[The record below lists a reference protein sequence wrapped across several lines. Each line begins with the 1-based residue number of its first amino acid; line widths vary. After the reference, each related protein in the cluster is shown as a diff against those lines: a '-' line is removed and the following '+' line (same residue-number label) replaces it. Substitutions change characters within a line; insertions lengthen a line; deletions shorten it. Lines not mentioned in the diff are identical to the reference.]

1 MKKIS
6 NLLFILMSCIF
17 STVYSQKEQKKLSD
31 YVHPNIGTAH
41 SRWFFYT
48 PAAVP
53 FGLAKL
59 GPSTNAHIGNEHGWE
74 ATGYDDR
81 DTSIEGFACLH
92 EFQVGGIVLAPSVGK
107 LQTIPGTLEN
117 PDEGYRSRFDRK
129 DEYATSGYYSVLLKD
144 YKIKAELTAAK
155 RVGFQR
161 YTFPKSNESHIIFD
175 IGNRQGESGAVKES
189 KVTMTKD
196 GRIEGYVITT
206 PEYVKKYQAGAEVA
220 MYFSAVLDKK
230 PKTFGVFN
238 KQETQPDKKEISGIG
253 AGLYLTFDTKENET
267 ITVKIGLS
275 YTSIAN
281 ARLNLDTEAKS
292 TNFDKAKKES
302 LATWNEYLGRITVE
316 GKNETDKIKF
326 YTGLYHVLLGRGLY
340 NDVNGAYPMNNGQI
354 GQIPLNSD
362 GTLKHNCYNTDAIWG
377 GFWNLTQLWALAYP
391 EYYADWIQ
399 GQLLV
404 YKDAGWLGDG
414 LANSKYVSGVGT
426 NFTGLAIASAYN
438 SGIRNFD
445 VALGYEAAL
454 KNEITWK
461 DRIEGAGKMDVK
473 QFIEHGYSPQLD
485 DIGFNTVTEGSGFSA
500 SHTLEYSYSAFAVAQ
515 FAKSLGKTKDY
526 EQLIKLS
533 KGWKLLYD
541 KETKFIR
548 PKYANGKFVDNFDP
562 SQPWRG
568 FQEGN
573 AWQYTFYVPHD
584 IDELVATLGKDTFND
599 RLETI
604 FEKSQKNVFGG
615 GTKIDAF
622 AGLSG
627 FYNHGNQPNLHISW
641 LFNFSGKPYLTQKW
655 VHAICDE
662 FYGTEGIHGYGY
674 GQDEDQGQLGAWY
687 VMSSIGLFDV
697 KGLTEINPSYQISSP
712 LFDKVSIKLP
722 KSLNRKDFTIEV
734 TNNSKKNVYL
744 QEAAFNNTDLKNLK
758 INLDEIKKGGVM
770 KMTVGDKPSQKWS
783 N

>member
-1 MKKIS
+1 MKKILS
-6 NLLFILMSCIF
+6 LLLITISCIY
-17 STVYSQKEQKKLSD
+17 STTYGQKGQKKLSD
-31 YVHPNIGTAH
+31 YVNPNIGTAH

-59 GPSTNAHIGNEHGWE
+59 GPSTNAHYGNANGWE

-117 PDEGYRSRFDRK
+117 PEEGYRSRFDRK
-129 DEYATSGYYSVLLKD
+129 EEYATSGYYSVILKD
-144 YKIKAELTAAK
+144 YKIKAELTATK

-161 YTFPKSNESHIIFD
+161 YTFPKSSESHIIFD

-189 KVTMTKD
+189 KVTITAD
-196 GRIEGYVITT
+196 GRIEGYVITI
-206 PEYVKKYQAGAEVA
+206 PEYVKKYQAGAEVT

-230 PKTFGVFN
+230 PKEFGVFN
-238 KQETQPDKKEISGIG
+238 KEEKRSNQKEISGIG
-253 AGLYLTFDTKENET
+253 SGAYLTFDTKENET
-267 ITVKIGLS
+267 ISVKIGLS
-275 YTSIAN
+275 YTSITN
-281 ARLNLDTEAKS
+281 ARLNLDAEAKN
-292 TNFDKAKKES
+292 TNFDKAKKDA
-302 LATWNEYLGRITVE
+302 LKTWNEYLGRITVE
-316 GKNETDKIKF
+316 SKNDTDKIKF
-326 YTGLYHVLLGRGLY
+326 YTGLYHALLGRGLY
-340 NDVNGAYPMNNGQI
+340 NDVNGAYPMNNGKI
-354 GQIPLNSD
+354 GQIPLNSN
-362 GTLKHNCYNTDAIWG
+362 GTPKHNCYNTDAIWG

-391 EYYADWIQ
+391 DYYADWVQ

-454 KNEITWK
+454 KNEIEWK
-461 DRIEGAGKMDVK
+461 NRIEGAGKMDVK
-473 QFIEHGYSPQLD
+473 QFVEKGYSPQIE
-485 DIGFNTVTEGSGFSA
+485 DIGFNTITEGSGFSA

-526 EQLIKLS
+526 EQLSKLS

-541 KETKFIR
+541 NETKFIR
-548 PKYANGKFVDNFDP
+548 PKDANGKFVANFDP

-599 RLETI
+599 RLENI
-604 FEKSQKNVFGG
+604 FEVSQKNVFGG
-615 GTKIDAF
+615 GKTIDAF

-627 FYNHGNQPNLHISW
+627 LYNHGNQPNLHISW

-722 KSLNRKDFTIEV
+722 KSLNRKDFTIQV
-734 TNNSKKNVYL
+734 KNNSKKNVYL
-744 QEAAFNNTDLKNLK
+744 QEATFNDKDLKDLK
-758 INLDEIKKGGVM
+758 INLEDIQKGGLIQMV
-770 KMTVGDKPSQKWS
+770 VDEKPSQKWS